1 MAYTHT
7 TFGQLKAQLATRLF
21 DTTMTFWVDAELDI
35 LLREALRTFGLLTGF
50 WRERATFNT
59 DPDVTWYD
67 LPAYAPTQLAPT
79 VTDRDIIQSVQY
91 ALLETAAV
99 QTSWTGTEQ
108 FTYTDITNALQNRLN
123 QFLSDT
129 GIVVNASTF
138 GWNILI
144 VPGGDLQQELPQS
157 TIDIRRVAWLQ
168 NPPTPYYT
176 TLWREDERLFS
187 AGFPLWPGQPQTPPE
202 SYTIMGPPPLTIR
215 LEPPVSVNGSLD
227 ILTVDSVALDP
238 AVLPTILGIPDDLT
252 PAIKWGTLADLL
264 GKDGIA
270 SDITRSQFCEKRY
283 QQYVQLAR
291 LLPVVIHAQFNN
303 TVSATTTIP
312 ATGLIPATLQELESS
327 TPNWQNTIGPP
338 EDIILAAPNLI
349 GFNPRVDDAYSI
361 SLDVV
366 RKTPMPTSD
375 SYQIQIGR
383 EQLDTIIDYAEHLA
397 LFKVGGQEWHA
408 TERQADNFLIQSITY
423 NQRIS
428 AAAHAVFSASE
439 QSQRQKQ
446 QTVRRL
452 DTSAYGIGTVKA
464 GRNA

>member
-1 MAYTHT
+1 VAYTHT
-7 TFGQLKAQLATRLF
+7 NFGQLKAQLATRLF

-59 DPDVTWYD
+59 DPNVTWYD
-67 LPAYAPTQLAPT
+67 LRTYAPTQLAST

-91 ALLETAAV
+91 ALLETATV

-129 GIVVNASTF
+129 GIVVTPSLVTWA
-138 GWNILI
+138 ILS
-144 VPGGDLQQELPQS
+144 VGNFQQALSQN

-168 NPPTPYYT
+168 NPPTPYYN
-176 TLWREDERLFS
+176 TLWREDERSFT
-187 AGFPLWPGQPQTPPE
+187 AGFPMWPSQPQTPPE
-202 SYTIMGPPPLTIR
+202 SYTIMGPPPLIIR
-215 LEPPVSVNGSLD
+215 IEPPTAADGTLD
-227 ILTVDSVALDP
+227 ILTVDSTTLNP
-238 AVLPTILGIPDDLT
+238 SLLPTTLGIPDDLT
-252 PAIKWGTLADLL
+252 PAIKWGVLADLL

-270 SDITRSQFCEKRY
+270 SDQVRSQFCEKRY

-291 LLPVVIHAQFNN
+291 LLPVVIYAQFSG
-303 TVSATTTIP
+303 TVNATTTVVPTGIIP
-312 ATGLIPATLQELESS
+312 CTLQELESS
-327 TPNWQNTIGPP
+327 TPNWQNIIDTPQ
-338 EDIILAAPNLI
+338 DIVLAAPNLI
-349 GFNPRVDDAYSI
+349 AFNPRADGIYSI

-375 SYQIQIGR
+375 STQIQIGR
-383 EQLDTIIDYAEHLA
+383 EQLDTIVDYAEHLA

-428 AAAHAVFSASE
+428 AAAHAVFSAAE

-446 QTVRRL
+446 QVVRRL
-452 DTSAYGIGTVKA
+452 DTSAYGIGAVKA
-464 GRNA
+464 GKNA

>member
-1 MAYTHT
+1 
-7 TFGQLKAQLATRLF
+7 
-21 DTTMTFWVDAELDI
+21 MTFWVDAEMDI

-50 WRERATFNT
+50 WRERAVFNT

-67 LPAYAPTQLAPT
+67 LRTYAPTLLSST
-79 VTDRDIIQSVQY
+79 VTDRDIIQSVQF
-91 ALLETAAV
+91 ALLETATV

-108 FTYTDITNALQNRLN
+108 FTYTDITNALQNRMN
-123 QFLSDT
+123 QFLSDSA
-129 GIVVNASTF
+129 IVVTHSNVDWAVLTV
-138 GWNILI
+138 GN
-144 VPGGDLQQELPQS
+144 LQQELSQN

-168 NPPTPYYT
+168 DPPTPYYN
-176 TLWREDERLFS
+176 TLWREDERSFTG
-187 AGFPLWPGQPQTPPE
+187 GFPLWPGQPQTPPE

-215 LEPPVSVNGSLD
+215 IEPPTAADGTLD
-227 ILTVDSVALDP
+227 ILTVDSTTLNP
-238 AVLPTILGIPDDLT
+238 SLLPTVLGIPDDLT
-252 PAIKWGTLADLL
+252 PAIKWGVLADLL

-270 SDITRSQFCEKRY
+270 SDQVRSDFCEKLY
-283 QQYVQLAR
+283 PQYVQLAL
-291 LLPVVIHAQFNN
+291 LLPVVIYAQFNN
-303 TVSATTTIP
+303 TVSATTTVP

-327 TPNWQNTIGPP
+327 TPNWQNIIDVPQ
-338 EDIILAAPNLI
+338 DIVIAAPNLI
-349 GFNPRVDDAYSI
+349 AFNPRPDDDYSI
-361 SLDVV
+361 ALDVV

-375 SYQIQIGR
+375 STQIQIGR

-428 AAAHAVFSASE
+428 AAAHAVFSAAE

-446 QTVRRL
+446 QTVRRMN
-452 DTSAYGIGTVKA
+452 DSAYGIGTVKA